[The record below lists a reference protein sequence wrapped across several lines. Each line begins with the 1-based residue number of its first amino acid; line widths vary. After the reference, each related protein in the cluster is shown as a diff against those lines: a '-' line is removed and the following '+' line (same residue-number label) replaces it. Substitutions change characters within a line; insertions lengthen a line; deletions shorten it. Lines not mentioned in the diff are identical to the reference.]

1 MVITMKKLI
10 CILLVLIFSMS
21 NTAFCATP
29 TIQSVAC
36 TAREDGL
43 NDVTVVVNAGST
55 NQELTLLILGN
66 DDNKLGQMVTVDGK
80 TGYIYYMLQAN
91 NDSSLQYTF
100 NFTMAIPETMTDIE
114 DYIYVFSGNFD
125 AYTAS
130 QIAKFNYDVTFSIN
144 EHGTVKIGEETITD
158 KMKKTVSSG
167 NILDISIIPD
177 AGYVVKSATCKGA
190 GMIEYSDGVYST
202 SVIGEDTDVVIEFME
217 DTSTPGMVGYN
228 EAYYENEYTSIVF
241 ATLTNTNLKY
251 TLKTYGVVAGN
262 VRSVELGDE
271 GSYDLERQV
280 PANSKGQYGIRIVD
294 TADNKHLGTNYFV
307 VPYAIYND
315 GKKDITYYGDAV
327 EVNFDNYGEEIQ

>member
-1 MVITMKKLI
+1 MKKSI
-10 CILLVLIFSMS
+10 CILLILVLSLSCTVFSAGPS
-21 NTAFCATP
+21 
-29 TIQSVAC
+29 IESVTC

-91 NDSSLQYTF
+91 NGSSLQYTF

-125 AYTAS
+125 AYTVS
-130 QIAKFNYDVTFSIN
+130 QIAKFNYDVTFSIG

-177 AGYVVKSATCKGA
+177 AGYVIKSATCKGA

-202 SVIGEDTDVVIEFME
+202 SVIGEDTDVVIEFTE
-217 DTSTPGMVGYN
+217 DTSEPDLIGYN

-251 TLKTYGVVAGN
+251 TLNTYGVVAGKQE
-262 VRSVELGDE
+262 SVKLGDN
-271 GSYDLERQV
+271 GSFNLEKKV
-280 PANSKGQYGIRIVD
+280 PANKEGQYGIRIVD
-294 TADNKHLGTNYFV
+294 NLSNEFLGKNYFV
-307 VPYAIYND
+307 IPYAIYND
-315 GKKDITYYGDAV
+315 GKEDITFYGDAV

>member
-1 MVITMKKLI
+1 MKKLI

-29 TIQSVAC
+29 TIQSVTL

-43 NDVTVVVNAGST
+43 NDVTVVVNVGST

-91 NDSSLQYTF
+91 NGSSLQYTF

-125 AYTAS
+125 AYTVS
-130 QIAKFNYDVTFSIN
+130 QIAKFNYDVTFSIG

-251 TLKTYGVVAGN
+251 TLKTYGAVAGK
-262 VRSVELGDE
+262 VSSVKLGDKE
-271 GSYDLERQV
+271 SFNLEKKV
-280 PANSKGQYGIRIVD
+280 PANKEGQYGIRIVD
-294 TADNKHLGTNYFV
+294 NLSNEFLGRNYFV
-307 VPYAIYND
+307 IPYAIYND
-315 GKKDITYYGDAV
+315 GKEDITFYGDAV
-327 EVNFDNYGEEIQ
+327 EVDFDNYGEEIQ

>member
-1 MVITMKKLI
+1 MKKSI
-10 CILLVLIFSMS
+10 CILLILVLSLSCTVFSAGPS
-21 NTAFCATP
+21 
-29 TIQSVAC
+29 IESVTC

-91 NDSSLQYTF
+91 NGSSLQYTF

-125 AYTAS
+125 AYTVS
-130 QIAKFNYDVTFSIN
+130 QIAKFNYDVTFSIG

-177 AGYVVKSATCKGA
+177 AGYVIKSATCKGA

-202 SVIGEDTDVVIEFME
+202 SVIGEDTDVVIEFTE
-217 DTSTPGMVGYN
+217 DTSEPDLIGYN

-251 TLKTYGVVAGN
+251 TLKTYGVVAGKQE
-262 VRSVELGDE
+262 SVKLGDN
-271 GSYDLERQV
+271 GSFNLEKKV
-280 PANSKGQYGIRIVD
+280 PANKEGQYGIRIVD
-294 TADNKHLGTNYFV
+294 NLSNEFLGKNYFV
-307 VPYAIYND
+307 IPYAIYND
-315 GKKDITYYGDAV
+315 GKEDITFYGDAV